1 MSKHTIPL
9 LEFVTA
15 QPAHKLPVVFTNEKC
30 PLPDCT
36 ESPEEIFKEVLTLHR
51 QGWIEARI
59 NRDVVGKPSQVEI
72 RYVTL
77 EGSAFLHGRQTNSQ
91 EGMPIGK
98 LILWGSGGII
108 ILILAILG
116 AHFIS
121 VRSPKQS
128 EIPRKELP
136 VQVPTPVSTPSP
148 TPLPVASPEPS
159 PSAIP
164 SASPSAT
171 PTPIQAVTPV
181 PSPTPSSKSGEA
193 TPKPRSFKKEW

>member
-36 ESPEEIFKEVLTLHR
+36 ESPEEIFKEVLTLQR

-59 NRDVVGKPSQVEI
+59 NRDVIGKPSQVEI

-77 EGSAFLHGRQTNSQ
+77 EGSAFLHGRQADSQ

-98 LILWGSGGII
+98 LIIWGSGGIT

-121 VRSPKQS
+121 ERSPKHS
-128 EIPRKELP
+128 ELPRHELP
-136 VQVPTPVSTPSP
+136 VQVPTPASTPSP
-148 TPLPVASPEPS
+148 TPIAVATPES
-159 PSAIP
+159 IP
-164 SASPSAT
+164 SASQSTSPSAT
-171 PTPIQAVTPV
+171 PTPIQEVTPV
-181 PSPTPSSKSGEA
+181 PTPTPSSKSAEA

>member
-36 ESPEEIFKEVLTLHR
+36 ESPEEIFKEVLTLQR

-59 NRDVVGKPSQVEI
+59 NRDVIGKPSQVEI

-77 EGSAFLHGRQTNSQ
+77 EGSAFLHGRQADSQ

-98 LILWGSGGII
+98 LIIWGSGGIT
-108 ILILAILG
+108 ILISSVC
-116 AHFIS
+116 AH
-121 VRSPKQS
+121 RST
-128 EIPRKELP
+128 
-136 VQVPTPVSTPSP
+136 VNYHDM
-148 TPLPVASPEPS
+148 
-159 PSAIP
+159 
-164 SASPSAT
+164 
-171 PTPIQAVTPV
+171 
-181 PSPTPSSKSGEA
+181 
-193 TPKPRSFKKEW
+193 SFRCRCQHQLRLHLQLLLL